1 MGKIDWKGKHPNS
14 YSEEER
20 RSIVLAALHEIVS
33 SKGGHFNE
41 VDFKNTKLNLEFTCE
56 EGHTWQVPPNNV
68 LNGSWWFIC
77 CQTYFIFFHSRFWR
91 YAYTLFWHHDLLYYD
106 RHYLD

>member
-41 VDFKNTKLNLEFTCE
+41 VDFKNTKLNLEFTCI
-56 EGHTWQVPPNNV
+56 
-68 LNGSWWFIC
+68 S
-77 CQTYFIFFHSRFWR
+77 
-91 YAYTLFWHHDLLYYD
+91 
-106 RHYLD
+106 